1 MTLAS
6 KSRAAENVRD
16 PWPKEVFYDV
26 SNPTIGVMPKRVEGA
41 TSPTC
46 TGAAVFRSLIVWGHF
61 IQVDSPECSL
71 L

>member
-6 KSRAAENVRD
+6 KSRVAENVRD

-46 TGAAVFRSLIVWGHF
+46 TGAAVLIVRGHF
-61 IQVDSPECSL
+61 IQVDLPERSL